1 VQNFFLRCQLADLR
15 VLFSFLMHSRFLF
28 FRDRVA
34 VRWDLKF
41 KIPLLGWPSLV
52 FLKVTVRF
60 LNISGVD

>member
-1 VQNFFLRCQLADLR
+1 MPTGGFASFVFFLGALSL
-15 VLFSFLMHSRFLF
+15 SLF
-28 FRDRVA
+28 FRDSVA